1 MSFEPAAV
9 DTQALGSSRSST
21 FSPASVDCVQ
31 ETLSML
37 WDEVSAIHHPEV
49 NGIAEL
55 GSQRIENH
63 LKRSSLVVVEQILDI
78 F

>member
-1 MSFEPAAV
+1 
-9 DTQALGSSRSST
+9 
-21 FSPASVDCVQ
+21 
-31 ETLSML
+31 ML